1 MATEEHRG
9 ARSWPPGA
17 GARTRAGED
26 GMPGA
31 RRLALAEMAVG
42 LPAAVWGV
50 RRRSLG
56 WTAAGAVLMV
66 HGVLELSYET
76 VFPRD

>member
-9 ARSWPPGA
+9 ARPRPPGA
-17 GARTRAGED
+17 GTRTVTGED
-26 GMPGA
+26 GIPRA

-42 LPAAVWGV
+42 LPAAAWGA

-56 WTAAGAVLMV
+56 WTAAGTVLLV
-66 HGVLELSYET
+66 HGALELSYET